1 MYILGINFSHHG
13 SICLLKDG
21 EVVLFLEEERLSRHK
36 AGFISDKSHNVLLKI
51 KDYTDKLDYICV
63 GIEHNLLEHIVED
76 ELLLNYNVEI
86 IKELSDNIF
95 SKYLEVKREFIN
107 EYDEDPNRISKVN
120 YINLIWEELSKLT
133 TPETKLYIDLYSHHN
148 LPANQTFY
156 NSGFEE
162 AVCVV
167 VDGRGTGK
175 RYDYTNT
182 LYERESIWKFNYEEY
197 SQLYCNYAIDK
208 NGIGSTYSKVTGELG
223 FNKGFEEGKTMGLS
237 SYLPHQMKDP
247 TMMINVVKAN
257 ILQKWSQEKVL
268 DLIKYA
274 ITLSGN
280 KNVCLSGG
288 YGLNC
293 VANYYFR
300 KNLPSDINLYCEPI
314 ANDAGQAMGSA
325 QKLYHKVTGD
335 KTIRPQK
342 SIYYGPIP
350 EYWNDTLAETPLKT
364 N

>member
-36 AGFISDKSHNVLLKI
+36 AGFISDRFHNVLFKI
-51 KDYTDKLDYICV
+51 KDYTDNLDYICV
-63 GIEHNLLEHIVED
+63 GFEHNYLDHIVED
-76 ELLLNYNVEI
+76 ELLLNYNEEI
-86 IKELSDNIF
+86 IKEFSNNILNK
-95 SKYLEVKREFIN
+95 SLQANGEFIN
-107 EYDEDPNRISKVN
+107 RYEDHNEFSKVN
-120 YINLIWEELSKLT
+120 YTNLIWEELSKLT

-148 LPANQTFY
+148 IHANQTFY

-162 AVCVV
+162 AVCII
-167 VDGRGTGK
+167 VDGRGTSK

-182 LYERESIWKFNYEEY
+182 LYERESIWKFNYEES
-197 SQLYCNYAIDK
+197 SQLYCNYDIDE
-208 NGIGSTYSKVTGELG
+208 NGIGSTYTRVTGELG
-223 FNKGFEEGKTMGLS
+223 FKNVFEEGKTMGLS
-237 SYLPHQMKDP
+237 SYSPHQMKDP
-247 TMMINVVKAN
+247 TMMINVAKAN

-274 ITLSGN
+274 IVLSGS

-300 KNLPSDINLYCEPI
+300 KNLPVDINLYCEPI
-314 ANDAGQAMGSA
+314 ANDAGHAMGLA
-325 QKLYHKVTGD
+325 QKLYHKVTND
-335 KTIRPQK
+335 KIIRPQK
-342 SIYYGPIP
+342 SIYYGPTP
-350 EYWNDTLAETPLKT
+350 EYWNDTLAQTPLKT